1 VADVVIYG
9 TGSLG
14 KLARAGIDSAGAD
27 VVVAFCVDAQHHSGA
42 REFDGLPLVPFERLP
57 ESHPPDSAVM
67 FVAIGYRRVNRGR
80 AEVYA
85 RAKEMGYRLLTF
97 VGPRAIVGANVEF
110 GDNCFVFDGAIV
122 EPSVRIGND
131 TVIWSGACIAH
142 DVIVGNHCF
151 LAPMA
156 SISGNVTLGDYV
168 FVGNNATVR
177 DGVAVAERTVVGAGA
192 LIKHDTRPGEIYS
205 PQGAEAAPGRDS
217 SELDDL

>member
-1 VADVVIYG
+1 VADVIVYG
-9 TGSLG
+9 TGSMG
-14 KLARAGIDSAGAD
+14 KLARTCIDGAGAD
-27 VVVAFCVDAQHHSGA
+27 VVVAFCVDAEHHGGTH
-42 REFDGLPLVPFERLP
+42 ELDGLPVVPFESLP
-57 ESHPPDSAVM
+57 ESHPPDSAVV

-85 RAKEMGYRLLTF
+85 KAKQMGYTLLTF
-97 VGPRAIVGANVEF
+97 VGPRAIVATNVVL
-110 GDNCFVFDGAIV
+110 GDNCFVFDGAII
-122 EPSVRIGND
+122 EPFVRIGNN

-142 DVIVGNHCF
+142 DAVIGDHCF

-177 DGVAVAERTVVGAGA
+177 DGVALAERTVVGAGA
-192 LIKHDTRPGEIYS
+192 LIKHDTRPGDIYS
-205 PQGAEAAPGRDS
+205 PRGVEPAPRRDS